1 MLEIRRGMFYHL
13 LSLQNI
19 KQYSVM
25 PTINQVMYARYKKTK
40 KASSLH
46 SRSYL
51 MGKYRQKA
59 QKGHRCQLEFCTDTV
74 VVQQPEG

>member
-1 MLEIRRGMFYHL
+1 
-13 LSLQNI
+13 
-19 KQYSVM
+19 M